1 MKNRF
6 FCLFL
11 ILCLLLSSTAMAVGG
26 DENDPVVSYS
36 YLEQV
41 WREEVLR
48 QAEDATKG
56 SLAAEKSRLYLS
68 LSETIGSARLQYEM
82 SFWGLRRQH
91 GRVMLKEG
99 DVFFPKAG
107 AKFTLLDGGMTIS
120 GDVADVTLG
129 APVLEGESMAKNHLH
144 MQKNNLST
152 GIRVTSE
159 SAELWVDG
167 IFELHR
173 STATDFGSLAEA
185 LQTMGLF
192 RGTGSGLV
200 LERSTT
206 RIEGLVMF
214 LRLLGLEEEALSCT
228 KSQPFADI
236 SADYWARPYIA
247 YAYAEGL
254 TAGTGNGKFSP
265 DAPITAQQYLTFL
278 LRALNHKEGSDFTYD
293 SAYKSAETLGLFS
306 AFEIAKLS
314 QGVLTRGRMVYLS
327 YYALFCTEQTEN
339 LLLLEG
345 LIKNN
350 AVTEENAFSGMAC
363 VKSPRMGT

>member
-26 DENDPVVSYS
+26 DEGDPVVSYS

-48 QAEDATKG
+48 QVEEAAKESTE
-56 SLAAEKSRLYLS
+56 AEKSRLYLT
-68 LSETIGSARLQYEM
+68 LSNSIGSARLQYEEN
-82 SFWGLRRQH
+82 FWGLRRQH

-99 DVFFPKAG
+99 DVFYPRAG
-107 AKFTLLDGGMTIS
+107 TKFTLLDGALTAY
-120 GDVADVTLG
+120 GDIADVTLG
-129 APVLEGESMAKNHLH
+129 TAVSEGQSMVKNHLF

-152 GIRVTSE
+152 GIRVTTE
-159 SAELWVDG
+159 TAELWVDG
-167 IFELHR
+167 LFELHR
-173 STATDFGSLAEA
+173 SSATDYGSLAEA

-192 RGTGSGLV
+192 RGTGSSFV

-214 LRLLGLEEEALSCT
+214 LRLLGLEDEALACK
-228 KSQPFADI
+228 KSLPFTDI
-236 SADYWARPYIA
+236 AADYWARPYIA

-254 TAGTGNGKFSP
+254 TTGTGNGKFSP

-278 LRALNHKEGSDFTYD
+278 LRALHHKEGSDFTYD
-293 SAYKSAETLGLFS
+293 TAMKSAETLGLFS
-306 AFEIAKLS
+306 AHELSHLS
-314 QGVLTRGRMVYLS
+314 QETLTRGRMVYLS
-327 YYALFCTEQTEN
+327 YYALFCAEQTEN
-339 LLLLEG
+339 TLLLE
-345 LIKNN
+345 LLVKNG
-350 AVTEENAFSGMAC
+350 AITEENAFSGMAC
-363 VKSPRMGT
+363 VKSPRMG